1 MPGPDDPDSGA
12 GGASRQPR
20 RAPRQ
25 RLLDVRI
32 LRKTSTSAS
41 RSFVSRGRLR
51 GLQGVTD
58 ALQAC
63 SKRRSAWC
71 VAWNAEPTYLIILA
85 TVIAILAGSFMSATP
100 VARAAD
106 VPSGPCT
113 IVWDGGA
120 GTASWLD
127 AANWTDDRLPTVAD
141 DACVYAASAP
151 TTGITL
157 AGASNQVVNSLRTEV
172 RAAGEHGRRHQASTS
187 SPLRRC
193 PASTSTRDTSVSK
206 RRSRLSRSTRP
217 EAPWVAPVG

>member
-1 MPGPDDPDSGA
+1 MVRGME
-12 GGASRQPR
+12 R
-20 RAPRQ
+20 R
-25 RLLDVRI
+25 
-32 LRKTSTSAS
+32 
-41 RSFVSRGRLR
+41 
-51 GLQGVTD
+51 
-58 ALQAC
+58 
-63 SKRRSAWC
+63 
-71 VAWNAEPTYLIILA
+71 PTYLIILA

-127 AANWTDDRLPTVAD
+127 AADSTDDRLPTVAD

-172 RAAGEHGRRHQASTS
+172 TLRVNMGADARPPHRRRFDDAR
-187 SPLRRC
+187 PLRRLGIRQC
-193 PASTSTRDTSVSK
+193 RNVALDYLGQPDRRRRGWRRCDQRRRPVPLERRADVRFGRDVDLAV
-206 RRSRLSRSTRP
+206 RRGRVRIVRRGRQRAHDRSTTR
-217 EAPWVAPVG
+217 